1 MIFRYIT
8 EVNLELVC
16 GKTTDVFISPAHYA
30 EQWMYDTLIK
40 QFWSQGDI
48 QMHMQGSYD
57 IIRLK
62 KVNVS

>member
-1 MIFRYIT
+1 M
-8 EVNLELVC
+8 NSKLVY
-16 GKTTDVFISPAHYA
+16 GKTTDVFISAAHYP

-57 IIRLK
+57 IIRVK
-62 KVNVS
+62 KVNIS